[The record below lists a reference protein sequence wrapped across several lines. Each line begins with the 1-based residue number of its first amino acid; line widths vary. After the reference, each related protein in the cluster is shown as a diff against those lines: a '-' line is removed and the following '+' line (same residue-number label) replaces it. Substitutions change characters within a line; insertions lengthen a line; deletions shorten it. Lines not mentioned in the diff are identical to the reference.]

1 MTHNFGVSQI
11 QATFSTMAFS
21 GPCSPAVSWRTQI
34 QRFFWVLVWGVE
46 LKGCFWS
53 PFQQMFSLQWMWN
66 SQFYLQM
73 VIWCDL
79 CWWHRLL
86 TSSYEQGLL
95 HPSSRTKML
104 QNRLP
109 FAVTNTTTHTIT
121 SIKDHKITP
130 TSQQGL
136 YFHQVLYI
144 SCLFPGRRLDRRRP
158 NSNALEWYLG
168 FRS

>member
-1 MTHNFGVSQI
+1 MTHNFGVGQI

-34 QRFFWVLVWGVE
+34 RRFFWVLVCGVE
-46 LKGCFWS
+46 LKGYFWS

-104 QNRLP
+104 QNRVP
-109 FAVTNTTTHTIT
+109 FAQLVQQLAKYHFEKRQENHTNQPA
-121 SIKDHKITP
+121 TP
-130 TSQQGL
+130 IYSSGL
-136 YFHQVLYI
+136 YTLPKFNIAPEKLPSQ
-144 SCLFPGRRLDRRRP
+144 
-158 NSNALEWYLG
+158 
-168 FRS
+168 